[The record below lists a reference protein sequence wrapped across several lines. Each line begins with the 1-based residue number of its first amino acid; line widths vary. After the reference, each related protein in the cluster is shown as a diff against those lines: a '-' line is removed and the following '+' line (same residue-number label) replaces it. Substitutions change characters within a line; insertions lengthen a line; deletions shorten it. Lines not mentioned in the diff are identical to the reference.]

1 MNVQGKEGRI
11 FNSSLVLIHFYFPIS
26 IFYLSLTSRV
36 NQFWINIIN
45 KSILDS
51 GESIDNLMDEA
62 ISIYEDFMIHLSETL
77 PLTTISIEENY
88 RNINIYRAGRGRS
101 ELETYFAIFCWQWRC
116 YLCRA
121 GHVSISRGEV
131 SAYLQSVCIQIG
143 FKSQPSV
150 YCDAATLGE
159 LASVAGD
166 GWSWIKA
173 ICELDQSLLKS
184 PTWIGLKIPVSCH
197 IRSSK
202 WLCNM

>member
-1 MNVQGKEGRI
+1 MLFPFMKTSWFKKLCHWQQSQLKKTTGTQI
-11 FNSSLVLIHFYFPIS
+11 F
-26 IFYLSLTSRV
+26 T
-36 NQFWINIIN
+36 
-45 KSILDS
+45 
-51 GESIDNLMDEA
+51 
-62 ISIYEDFMIHLSETL
+62 
-77 PLTTISIEENY
+77 
-88 RNINIYRAGRGRS
+88 GRGLS
-101 ELETYFAIFCWQWRC
+101 KHETYFAIFCWQWRC

-121 GHVSISRGEV
+121 GNVSISRGEV

-143 FKSQPSV
+143 FKSRPSV

-184 PTWIGLKIPVSCH
+184 PTWIGLKIPASCH

-202 WLCNM
+202 SPHCCNVKTNYSSLCRIIILNHKPILLATHWKGGTISIFNCDGN

>member
-1 MNVQGKEGRI
+1 
-11 FNSSLVLIHFYFPIS
+11 
-26 IFYLSLTSRV
+26 
-36 NQFWINIIN
+36 
-45 KSILDS
+45 
-51 GESIDNLMDEA
+51 MDDA

-88 RNINIYRAGRGRS
+88 RNINIYRERE
-101 ELETYFAIFCWQWRC
+101 ELTWKIFCNF
-116 YLCRA
+116 LLTMKMLFVSGG

-143 FKSQPSV
+143 FKSRPSV

-184 PTWIGLKIPVSCH
+184 PTWIGLKIPASCH

-202 WLCNM
+202 SPHCCNVKTNYSSQCRNIILNHKPILLATHWKGGPISIFNCDGN